1 MVAPVAVKLAVAPE
15 QIAGELTCTIGKA
28 FTRID
33 FVAAELA
40 LPDLYATKLMIYVPG
55 VLNVGTTVV
64 VDVDVPG
71 TPPAIVQRTESGL
84 PLLAVDVFVN
94 VKLPPA
100 HTVVSLAVKLAV
112 AVGVV
117 LGTEMLTLSI

>member
-1 MVAPVAVKLAVAPE
+1 
-15 QIAGELTCTIGKA
+15 
-28 FTRID
+28 
-33 FVAAELA
+33 
-40 LPDLYATKLMIYVPG
+40 MIYVPG
-55 VLNVGTTVV
+55 VLNVGATVV

-117 LGTEMLTLSI
+117 LQAAGISNAAVWSVAFRLEP

>member
-1 MVAPVAVKLAVAPE
+1 
-15 QIAGELTCTIGKA
+15 
-28 FTRID
+28 
-33 FVAAELA
+33 
-40 LPDLYATKLMIYVPG
+40 MIYVPG
-55 VLNVGTTVV
+55 VLNVGATVV

-84 PLLAVDVFVN
+84 PLLAVDVLVN

-117 LGTEMLTLSI
+117 LQAAGISNAAVWSVAFRLEP